1 MKKNNKI
8 LLAFFI
14 VVVLVIVLLITNKV
28 FLLKDENFYNYH
40 NFTRQERN
48 TIDILVLGSS
58 HSRNGIDANRLDAL
72 LSEQNI
78 SVKSFN
84 MSITGLRFEMMAYRL
99 KEVLKTQTPKL
110 LIVETFSAVPI
121 GYSDAD
127 ITRRY
132 AIDYMPLTWNK
143 LQYINH
149 YIEEEK
155 NSYIF
160 PLLRYHSRWKEL
172 TKEDFL
178 VLNSSWLDSTSR
190 QNGLVAFTEDVAW
203 NKEDDYFT
211 KDFSDLTEEMP
222 LESEVDKALQE
233 LLQVAK
239 KNQIEVLFVSL
250 PFKVQ
255 MGYTSEQLVQNNAY
269 IQNHYCDENTKLLDF
284 NRNYEALQWSFQ
296 DMQDEGHMNASGR
309 QKIMPVLA
317 DFIEENYF

>member
-1 MKKNNKI
+1 MKKWTKI
-8 LLAFFI
+8 LLVF
-14 VVVLVIVLLITNKV
+14 VIAALLGIALLITNKV

-40 NFTRQERN
+40 NFTRQEKN

-58 HSRNGIDANRLDAL
+58 HSRNGIDANQLDAL

-84 MSITGLRFEMMAYRL
+84 MSVTGLRFEMMAYRL
-99 KEVLKTQTPKL
+99 KEVLKKQSPKL

-121 GYSDAD
+121 EYSDVD

-149 YIEEEK
+149 YIAAEK

-172 TKEDFL
+172 TLEDFS
-178 VLNSSWLDSTSR
+178 VLNSNWLDSVSCE
-190 QNGLVAFTEDVAW
+190 NGLIAYTEDVVW

-211 KDFSDLTEEMP
+211 KDFSGITEEMS
-222 LESEVDKALQE
+222 LEPEVDEALQE

-239 KNQIEVLFVSL
+239 ENQIAVLFVSL

-255 MGYTSEQLVQNNAY
+255 MGYPSEQLVQNNTY
-269 IQNHYCDENTKLLDF
+269 IQNRYCDENTKLLDF
-284 NRNYEALQWSFQ
+284 NRDYGSLQWSFQ

-309 QKIMPVLA
+309 EKIMPILA
-317 DFIEENYF
+317 QFIGKYYF

>member
-1 MKKNNKI
+1 MKKHYKV
-8 LLAFFI
+8 F
-14 VVVLVIVLLITNKV
+14 VVLVTLIIIMIMLAITNKV

-40 NFTRQERN
+40 NFTRQEKN

-58 HSRNGIDANRLDAL
+58 HSRNGVDARQLDAL

-84 MSITGLRFEMMAYRL
+84 MSVTGLRFEMMTYRL
-99 KEVLKTQTPKL
+99 KEVLKTQSPKL

-121 GYSDAD
+121 EYSDVD

-132 AIDYMPLTWNK
+132 AIDYMPLTFNK

-149 YIEEEK
+149 YIAEEK

-172 TKEDFL
+172 TKEDFF
-178 VLNSSWLDSTSR
+178 VLNPIWLDSVCR
-190 QNGLVAFTEDVAW
+190 ENGLAAYTEDVVW
-203 NKEDDYFT
+203 NMEDDYFT
-211 KDFSDLTEEMP
+211 RDFSDITEEKP
-222 LESEVDKALQE
+222 LEPEVDGALQE

-239 KNQIEVLFVSL
+239 ENQIAVLFISL

-255 MGYTSEQLVQNNAY
+255 MGYNSEQLVQNNIY
-269 IQNHYCDENTKLLDF
+269 IQNRYCDENTKLLDL
-284 NRNYEALQWSFQ
+284 NRDYEALQWSFQ

-309 QKIMPVLA
+309 EKIMPFLA
-317 DFIEENYF
+317 EFIGENYF

>member
-1 MKKNNKI
+1 MKKDNKI
-8 LLAFFI
+8 LLASLI
-14 VVVLVIVLLITNKV
+14 AVVLVVVLLITNKV

-84 MSITGLRFEMMAYRL
+84 MSVTGLRFEMMAYRL
-99 KEVLKTQTPKL
+99 REALKTQSPKL

-121 GYSDAD
+121 EYSDVD

-132 AIDYMPLTWNK
+132 AIDYMPFTLNK
-143 LQYINH
+143 LQYINR

-172 TKEDFL
+172 TKEDLL
-178 VLNSSWLDSTSR
+178 VLNSSWLASTSR
-190 QNGLVAFTEDVAW
+190 QNGLVAFTEDVVW
-203 NKEDDYFT
+203 DKEDDYFAR
-211 KDFSDLTEEMP
+211 DFSGITEEIT
-222 LESEVDKALQE
+222 LESEVDSALQE

-239 KNQIEVLFVSL
+239 ENQIAVLFVSL

-269 IQNHYCDENTKLLDF
+269 IQRHYCDENTKLLDF
-284 NRNYEALQWSFQ
+284 NRDYAALQWSFQ

-309 QKIMPVLA
+309 EKIMPALA
-317 DFIEENYF
+317 EFIGQNYF